1 MESER
6 TRMKKIAYRS
16 QNVRETLV
24 ELKDTS
30 ELAVDLGYA
39 AALYDYPGL
48 AEEVLELEE
57 RADSLQYPAKIS
69 LMLAAKRSTDAEQLV
84 GIVQIVEAAVA
95 ITSAAGDIAA
105 VVTNGIGLPKEVRA
119 TLPDADEIVMR
130 ATVSEDSD
138 AVGETLG
145 ELAFDTEAGVSAIAI
160 RRGKEWNIA
169 PDDETV
175 LEAGDT
181 VIGSGP
187 DTGVAAVQERLTGE
201 SGVTGADSD
210 LDVEALERASELLV
224 ELKNTSEL
232 AVGLSYA
239 AVLFDDADL
248 AAEVHDLE
256 KRSDAVK
263 SEVETL
269 VIGAGD
275 QVTEPAKLRGLLHL
289 ATASEVICDA
299 AASIA
304 EIVLRDGSVHP
315 VFGQAIGE
323 SDELITATTVEAGSK
338 LAGTALESVELE
350 AETGMVIMAIDRDDG
365 WIMDP
370 GGDTAL
376 RSGDVLIARGPHDG
390 AEILRSWARAE

>member
-1 MESER
+1 
-6 TRMKKIAYRS
+6 MKKIAYRS